1 MDSLAFY
8 IWVIASYLILL
19 SSLTLDDKILSFAKF
34 LIKGTVLPCSWKF
47 IPSHAANKKHSEY
60 LLSEAERK
68 PTLGLITAMNRNKL
82 IFSCCQM

>member
-19 SSLTLDDKILSFAKF
+19 SSLTLGDKILSFAKF